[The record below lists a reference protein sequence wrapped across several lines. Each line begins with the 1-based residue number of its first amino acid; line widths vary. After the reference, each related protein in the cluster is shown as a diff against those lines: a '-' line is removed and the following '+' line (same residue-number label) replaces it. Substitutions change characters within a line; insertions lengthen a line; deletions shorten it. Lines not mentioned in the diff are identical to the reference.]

1 MKRLVL
7 LALPIVLAACGQ
19 TNPALIPQSNAQ
31 ALSSTADRVAEA
43 CAKGDRTEARSAVRD
58 ARQQIDALPRKV
70 SSRLKDNLNE
80 WVDQI
85 SGRISDDCQGEATP
99 TPTDSPTE
107 APTETATATPT
118 ATPTATAT
126 PTQSAYA
133 DRHPGAD
140 RDRDTEPGRR
150 CSCSYS
156 HRRPMTTDQL
166 FADRYRLER
175 RLGVG
180 GMATV
185 QLAFDTR
192 LERYVAVKLLAEH
205 LAEDSSFVSRF
216 RREAL
221 AAARL
226 VHPNIVQVFD
236 FGSENSTG
244 RNFIVMEYVDGQ
256 SCAEILRDRGPLTP
270 RDAVDI
276 LGQACR
282 GLDYAHRN
290 GVVHRDVKP
299 GNLLRNTD
307 GVVKLADFGIAKATE
322 QSDITKAGSVLGTAA
337 YLSPE
342 QTRGEPAE
350 PGSDL
355 YALGVVAYQLL
366 SGRLPYEAASLT
378 DLARLQETAA
388 PPALDE
394 LNRDVPPALAE
405 AVARALARERAYR
418 FADAAEMED
427 ALRDGLRGVS
437 HGGAGHRRDAHA
449 LRHRG
454 DADARGDA
462 HHDPAADALDAAAAA
477 DRRGAAAHAASLPP
491 RRTAAAQEQRRGT
504 LGRAAARDPRRGRR
518 RDRLPGARQL
528 RPEDRA
534 DQARG
539 QRAGRPGRAGLQGPD
554 RPEHAVTTRTVVGS
568 A

>member
-1 MKRLVL
+1 
-7 LALPIVLAACGQ
+7 
-19 TNPALIPQSNAQ
+19 
-31 ALSSTADRVAEA
+31 
-43 CAKGDRTEARSAVRD
+43 
-58 ARQQIDALPRKV
+58 
-70 SSRLKDNLNE
+70 
-80 WVDQI
+80 
-85 SGRISDDCQGEATP
+85 
-99 TPTDSPTE
+99 
-107 APTETATATPT
+107 
-118 ATPTATAT
+118 
-126 PTQSAYA
+126 
-133 DRHPGAD
+133 
-140 RDRDTEPGRR
+140 
-150 CSCSYS
+150 
-156 HRRPMTTDQL
+156 MTTDQL

-205 LAEDSSFVSRF
+205 LAEDSNFVSRF

-221 AAARL
+221 AVARL

-236 FGSENSTG
+236 FGSETSSG

-256 SCAEILRDRGPLTP
+256 SCAEILRDRGTLTP

-276 LGQACR
+276 LAQACR

-307 GVVKLADFGIAKATE
+307 GVVKLADFGIAKAAE

-366 SGRLPYEAASLT
+366 AGRLPYESASLT
-378 DLARLQETAA
+378 DLARLQEAGP

-394 LNRDVPPALAE
+394 INRDVPPALAE
-405 AVARALARERAYR
+405 TVARALARDRAHR

-427 ALRDGLRGVS
+427 ALRDGLRGIS
-437 HGGAGHRRDAHA
+437 HGGPDTDATHMLSDTEATRMLTGTRGVPVPPPTRSTRRLQPIAEE
-449 LRHRG
+449 
-454 DADARGDA
+454 
-462 HHDPAADALDAAAAA
+462 
-477 DRRGAAAHAASLPP
+477 P
-491 RRTAAAQEQRRGT
+491 RRTPPPSR
-504 LGRAAARDPRRGRR
+504 RAASPPAKKSN
-518 RDRLPGARQL
+518 
-528 RPEDRA
+528 
-534 DQARG
+534 
-539 QRAGRPGRAGLQGPD
+539 AGRWLALVLVVIVVIAGVFAYQALNNAGQKTVQTKP
-554 RPEHAVTTRTVVGS
+554 VTDQPVDQSVQSFKDLVDQNTQ
-568 A
+568 